1 MKNKK
6 VAAFVLAAST
16 TSGVLLA
23 SNSVV
28 ANADEVKNK
37 DDNSLIDTQR
47 SIKTGKVVNVTSS
60 LRVREGKSINSKVLG
75 YLKPNE
81 KVKIKEKSGDWYKI
95 EFKNSTGYV
104 SKDYIKED
112 GASSGNSGSGNSGNS
127 ESSLN
132 QKGQV
137 INVTSSLRV
146 RSKASTDSSVI
157 GYLTPNQKFDIV
169 AKSGSFYKIKFD
181 GVTGYVHK
189 DYVKVLGS
197 DSGDQGGGS
206 TSGDTSTDA
215 KRGQVINVT
224 SSLRIRSSASTSSSV
239 VGQLSPNQKF
249 DILGKSGSF
258 YKIKADGTTGYVHK
272 DYVKVL
278 GEDKPDGGG
287 GGDESSTD
295 AKRGKVVNV
304 TSNLR
309 IRSSASTSSSV
320 VGYLL
325 EDETFDIL
333 GKSGAWYKIKKN
345 GTTGYIHSDY
355 VKVIGGSD
363 IPDEGQ
369 GGGGDESSTDAKR
382 GKVINVTSNLRM
394 RNGPSTS
401 SSVVGYLL
409 NGDTFDILGKS
420 GSWYKIKKD
429 GTTGYISGEYVKVI
443 DGSDVPDDPSGGGGS
458 GEYENQY
465 GKVINVTSSLRLR
478 EKPNTSSNVLGYLSP
493 SESVKVQK
501 KEGDWF
507 KVNARGMTGYAHS
520 DYIKLTDGDEGH
532 DGGGGGESSASYD
545 SLYKIISAQIGSPY
559 TWGGK
564 GELLTTASLDRLKR
578 IYPDVAAE
586 GRYNTAAKYVNQ
598 GYRAFDCSGLFY
610 WGFNQIG
617 INVGASTYD
626 QINAGREVSVNDA
639 RPGDLLFY
647 GNLQHVGMYIGNGQW
662 IEAPYSGAYV
672 RISNV
677 PYNKVTRARRVL
689 N

>member
-112 GASSGNSGSGNSGNS
+112 GTSSGNSGSGNTGNS

-382 GKVINVTSNLRM
+382 
-394 RNGPSTS
+394 
-401 SSVVGYLL
+401 
-409 NGDTFDILGKS
+409 
-420 GSWYKIKKD
+420 
-429 GTTGYISGEYVKVI
+429 
-443 DGSDVPDDPSGGGGS
+443 
-458 GEYENQY
+458 
-465 GKVINVTSSLRLR
+465 
-478 EKPNTSSNVLGYLSP
+478 
-493 SESVKVQK
+493 
-501 KEGDWF
+501 
-507 KVNARGMTGYAHS
+507 
-520 DYIKLTDGDEGH
+520 
-532 DGGGGGESSASYD
+532 
-545 SLYKIISAQIGSPY
+545 
-559 TWGGK
+559 
-564 GELLTTASLDRLKR
+564 
-578 IYPDVAAE
+578 
-586 GRYNTAAKYVNQ
+586 
-598 GYRAFDCSGLFY
+598 
-610 WGFNQIG
+610 
-617 INVGASTYD
+617 
-626 QINAGREVSVNDA
+626 
-639 RPGDLLFY
+639 
-647 GNLQHVGMYIGNGQW
+647 
-662 IEAPYSGAYV
+662 
-672 RISNV
+672 
-677 PYNKVTRARRVL
+677 
-689 N
+689 